1 MRERIYNFALN
12 KPWITLLIS
21 ILLVFS
27 AAFGAQN
34 LVFKGDY
41 KVFFSEQNPELT
53 AFESIQEI
61 YAKSDNV
68 AFILAPKNGD
78 IFTFPKGATRNIKAK
93 TFGFAYFV
101 VGEDYPNTPKSK

>member
-34 LVFKGDY
+34 LVFKGEY

-61 YAKSDNV
+61 LCQKRQRGFYSSAK
-68 AFILAPKNGD
+68 KW
-78 IFTFPKGATRNIKAK
+78 
-93 TFGFAYFV
+93 
-101 VGEDYPNTPKSK
+101 